1 MNINRITRL
10 KEGQPNHQ
18 KKYVL
23 YWMQQSQRV
32 FYNHALE
39 HAISLANE
47 FNLPLLIYFGLT
59 SHYPD
64 ANLRHYHF
72 MLEGLLE
79 VKTELAKKEIGFVF
93 KLQSPEEG
101 IQAFLK
107 DAQALIMDTGYLRH
121 QLIWRQRVYA
131 NASQQYPDLFIDI
144 VDTDLIVPVA
154 VASQKAEYGAYTL
167 RPKLMRLYQEFM
179 DFKSL
184 LKVNITWQL
193 TMKSDDDLSDL
204 TSLEKK
210 LNLDESVLPSKQYH
224 GGYKEAKQHL
234 YDFLKDDANEY
245 PLSNDPGFDRTSKLS
260 MYLHFGQ
267 ISALEILDEMNLA
280 MINRTLS
287 QEAYEAFFE
296 QLLVRRELAF
306 NYVAYHR
313 GYDKFETMT
322 EPWAYQSLRE
332 HNQDYRT
339 YLYTVK
345 EMESYQ
351 THDPYF
357 NAAMKEMVI
366 SGYMHNY
373 MRMYWAKKIIEWT
386 QSHKQA
392 YETILYL
399 NNRYFLDGRD
409 PNSYAGVAWCF
420 GKHDRA
426 WTERPI
432 FGKLRYMN
440 DKGLER
446 KFDMDSFI
454 KRINDLK

>member
-10 KEGQPNHQ
+10 KEGQPNKQ

-47 FNLPLLIYFGLT
+47 FKLPLLIYFGLT

-131 NASQQYPDLFIDI
+131 NATHLYPDLFIDI

-184 LKVNITWQL
+184 SKVNIPWQL

-234 YDFLKDDANEY
+234 YDFLKDVANVY

-267 ISALEILDEMNLA
+267 ISALEIVDEMNFA

-306 NYVAYHR
+306 NYVTYHH
-313 GYDKFETMT
+313 GYDQFESMT
-322 EPWAYQSLRE
+322 EPWAYQSLRV

-446 KFDMDSFI
+446 KFDMDSYI
-454 KRINDLK
+454 KRINDLT